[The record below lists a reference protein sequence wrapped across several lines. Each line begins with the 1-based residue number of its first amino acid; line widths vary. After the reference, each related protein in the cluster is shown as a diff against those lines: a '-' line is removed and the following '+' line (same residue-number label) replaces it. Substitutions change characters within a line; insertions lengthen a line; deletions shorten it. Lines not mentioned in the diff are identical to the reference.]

1 MPAAGVVVEGR
12 EWYVCARLA
21 KRLADSDMMSDPARE
36 WGHHVER
43 MLETSMRIGRLGD
56 FGAAARQD
64 LAVLMLARVPIDVD
78 ERLRA
83 VGLLSR
89 AIGLGGAST
98 AWLSLSTAL
107 DDPVLQGRSWGSLWA
122 LLQAPWAAW
131 VPSTV
136 RASGSSI

>member
-43 MLETSMRIGRLGD
+43 MLKTSMRIGRLGD

-122 LLQAPWAAW
+122 LRQAPWAAW